1 VENEPDDP
9 TVTGKPDH
17 PDHNA
22 VMIELTAVIVAVT
35 AEEPRV
41 LTVHDGRNPE
51 ALPTGPFESGHPT
64 LQIGLRSWVERQTHH
79 PLGYV
84 EQLYT
89 FADRDRTQDRSQDY
103 AHDRSQDGAGERL
116 VSISYLGLTREEDAA
131 GSGAAE
137 GARRARHDGNALPRR
152 GAAAPGSNGRGE
164 AGETPARPV
173 WQSWYRFLPWEDW
186 RSGPPALV
194 GRVIAP
200 RLRAWA
206 KSAGSSAM
214 RHERRNRI
222 EIAFGLSGRA
232 WNDELAL
239 QRYELLYEAGL
250 VPEARRHAHVIDPLP
265 GAAMLHDHR
274 RILATGIARLRAKIK
289 YRPVVF
295 ELMPESFT
303 LLALQRAVEALA
315 GQRLHKQNFRRLI
328 DQQGLVEDTGEVATQ
343 TGGRPAKLVR
353 FRREVLLARAVAGT
367 KLPLSRPG

>member
-1 VENEPDDP
+1 MTSAEPQRKIEPDDWA
-9 TVTGKPDH
+9 VTGKPDH
-17 PDHNA
+17 NA
-22 VMIELTAVIVAVT
+22 AMIELTAVVVAVT

-41 LTVHDGRNPE
+41 LTIQDDRNPE
-51 ALPTGPFESGHPT
+51 ALPTGPFESGHRT

-89 FADRDRTQDRSQDY
+89 FADRDRTQERGQEDHGQS
-103 AHDRSQDGAGERL
+103 GAGERL
-116 VSISYLGLTREEDAA
+116 VSISYLGLTREEEAA
-131 GSGAAE
+131 GNAHLGPRASRPLLLG
-137 GARRARHDGNALPRR
+137 GGRDARGPREEEH
-152 GAAAPGSNGRGE
+152 AN
-164 AGETPARPV
+164 ETPAHPV
-173 WQSWYRFLPWEDW
+173 WRSWYRFLPWEDW
-186 RSGPPALV
+186 RCGPPALV
-194 GRVIAP
+194 GRVIVP

-250 VPEARRHAHVIDPLP
+250 VPEARRHARVTDPLP
-265 GAAMLHDHR
+265 GATMLHDHR
-274 RILATGIARLRAKIK
+274 RILSTGVARLRAKIK

-295 ELMPESFT
+295 ELMPENFT

-328 DQQGLVEDTGEVATQ
+328 DQQGLVEDTGQVATQ
-343 TGGRPAKLVR
+343 TGGRPARLVR
-353 FRREVLLARAVAGT
+353 FRREVLLERAVAGT
-367 KLPLSRPG
+367 KLPLSRPS